1 MGRPLLA
8 ACAAFFAAAYLG
20 LGRDSGLAIALA
32 CCAAATGAVAA
43 LRWRTAAVLGLCV
56 ALGFLRGGCGG
67 KPARDG
73 ALDGGLIDPALD
85 RGGREPVRVEGT
97 VLEAEPRP
105 RGRSV
110 VLRIELLEPR
120 PGDALHEPRDPPL
133 AMVLVENAPVL
144 ARGARIGLFA
154 RLREPPRALNPGE
167 RDRRRDLALRGI
179 AYQGSADSAEVL
191 APAPRPWQLV
201 AELRARFA
209 RRCADVCT
217 TPARAGLVAALGA
230 GDRSLI
236 PPEVEEDLAA
246 SGLVHL
252 LASSGLHLAVVALLV
267 RWVAKQLWLR
277 GPWASRARA
286 AAVASLCA
294 APAVAAEVLL
304 LGAPWPA
311 VRAGVGAGLALS
323 ADLCGRRA
331 DGLTALFAAAAT
343 CALVDPAATHDLA
356 LQLSVAGVAGML
368 VLADPLRDFFPRP
381 LPQMLGPG
389 RFPEITGRVAEHGL
403 RLACATAA
411 ATLCTGPLIAAAFHR
426 VSLASVAAN
435 TIGLAPGLLAIPIA
449 SLAVPV
455 DALFAPAA
463 LPLLWAADH
472 LAGLTLLA
480 AQAFAAL
487 PYARI
492 VVAAPA
498 AWTALL
504 WWAAALLL
512 AGYPAPL
519 GAGSRPR
526 RPAPRARVRHALLPA
541 CALFCTGFVHAASP
555 RLSSSL
561 RVTFLAV
568 GQGDAAVVQ
577 LPGGRALLVDGGG
590 DLRGLA
596 PPGADVGSRIVLP
609 ALAELGVSRLD
620 AVVLTHPHPDHAGGL
635 FAVLDQ
641 LRVGELWV
649 TGEAGPGRL
658 GELLRER
665 ARARGVPVREPA
677 PGAVEMG
684 GVRIEILRSGWHAS
698 RSTNDNSLVLRLVH
712 GSVAML
718 LAGDVEALAEAEL
731 AQSGRD
737 LRAGVLKAGHHGS
750 RTSSTDA
757 FLRAAR
763 PAHVVFSVGAH
774 NPFGFPHLEVVERAR
789 SLGAA
794 TWRTDR
800 GAVTAVSDGHVL
812 ELRQTVP
819 SD

>member
-8 ACAAFFAAAYLG
+8 ACVAFSAAAYLG
-20 LGRDSGLAIALA
+20 LGSDSGLVIALA
-32 CCAAATGAVAA
+32 SCAVATGAVAA
-43 LRWRTAAVLGLCV
+43 LRWRAAAALGLCA
-56 ALGFLRGGCGG
+56 ALGFVRGGCGG
-67 KPARDG
+67 KPARDA
-73 ALDGGLIDPALD
+73 ALDGALIDPALD

-105 RGRSV
+105 RGLSV

-144 ARGARIGLFA
+144 ARGARIRLFA

-191 APAPRPWQLV
+191 APAPRPWQIV
-201 AELRARFA
+201 ADLRARFA
-209 RRCADVCT
+209 RRCAEVCT

-277 GPWASRARA
+277 GPWATRARA

-294 APAVAAEVLL
+294 APAVAFEVLL

-311 VRAGVGAGLALS
+311 IRAGAGAGLALS
-323 ADLCGRRA
+323 ADLCGRRT
-331 DGLTALFAAAAT
+331 DGLTALFVAAAA
-343 CALVDPAATHDLA
+343 CAALDPAATHDLA

-368 VLADPLRDFFPRP
+368 VLADPLRDFLPRP
-381 LPQMLGPG
+381 LPRLPAPG
-389 RFPEITGRVAEHGL
+389 RFSEIAGRVAEHGL
-403 RLACATAA
+403 RLACATGA

-426 VSLASVAAN
+426 VSLATVAAN
-435 TIGLAPGLLAIPIA
+435 TIGLAPGLLAIPVA

-455 DALFAPAA
+455 QALFAPAA

-480 AQAFAAL
+480 ARGFAAL

-498 AWTALL
+498 PWTALL

-526 RPAPRARVRHALLPA
+526 RPAPRARLRRALFPVCALL
-541 CALFCTGFVHAASP
+541 CTGFVHAASP

-577 LPGGRALLVDGGG
+577 LPGGGALLVDGGG

-658 GELLRER
+658 GDLLRER
-665 ARARGVPVREPA
+665 AQARGVPVREPA
-677 PGAVEMG
+677 PGTVEMG
-684 GVRIEILRSGWHAS
+684 GVRIEILRLGWHPS

-712 GSVAML
+712 GSVAVL

-737 LRAGVLKAGHHGS
+737 LRADVLKAGHHGS

-774 NPFGFPHLEVVERAR
+774 NPFGFPHLEVVERAG

-794 TWRTDR
+794 TWRTDA
-800 GAVTAVSDGHVL
+800 GAVTAVSDGHTV
-812 ELRQTVP
+812 ELRQAVP
-819 SD
+819 RD

>member
-8 ACAAFFAAAYLG
+8 ACAVFAAAAYLG
-20 LGRDSGLAIALA
+20 LGRDFGLALALA
-32 CCAAATGAVAA
+32 CCAAAAGTLGA
-43 LRWRTAAVLGLCV
+43 LRWRPAAALGLCA
-56 ALGFLRGGCGG
+56 ALGLVRGGSAG
-67 KPARDG
+67 KPGRDG
-73 ALDGGLIDPALD
+73 ALDAALVDPTLD
-85 RGGREPVRVEGT
+85 RGGREAVRIEGT

-105 RGRSV
+105 RGLSV
-110 VLRIELLEPR
+110 VLRIERLEPS
-120 PGDALHEPRDPPL
+120 PGDALREPADPPFAL
-133 AMVLVENAPVL
+133 ILVEGAPAVG
-144 ARGARIGLFA
+144 RGARIGLFA
-154 RLREPPRALNPGE
+154 RLRDPPRALNPGE

-179 AYQGSADSAEVL
+179 AYQGSAGSAEVL
-191 APAPRPWQLV
+191 TPAPRFWQTV

-209 RRCADVCT
+209 RRCAQVCT

-252 LASSGLHLAVVALLV
+252 LASSGLHLAIVALLV
-267 RWVAKQLWLR
+267 RWVAKRLWLR
-277 GPWASRARA
+277 GPWAGRGRA

-311 VRAGVGAGLALS
+311 VRAGIGAGLALS

-331 DGLTALFAAAAT
+331 DGLTALLAAAAT

-368 VLADPLRDFFPRP
+368 VLAEPLRDFLPRP
-381 LPQMLGPG
+381 LPPVPGPD
-389 RFPEITGRVAEHGL
+389 RLSRMAGRVAEHAI

-411 ATLCTGPLIAAAFHR
+411 ATLFTGPLIAAAFHR

-449 SLAVPV
+449 SLAVPI
-455 DALFAPAA
+455 DGLFAPAA
-463 LPLLWAADH
+463 LPLFWAADH

-480 AQAFAAL
+480 ARGFAAL

-498 AWTALL
+498 PWTALL

-512 AGYPAPL
+512 AGWPAPL
-519 GAGSRPR
+519 AAGSRPR
-526 RPAPRARVRHALLPA
+526 RPPARTRIRRALFPA
-541 CALFCTGFVHAASP
+541 CALLCTGFVHAASP
-555 RLSSSL
+555 SLSNSL
-561 RVTFLAV
+561 RITFLAV
-568 GQGDAAVVQ
+568 GQGDSTIVQ
-577 LPGGRALLVDGGG
+577 LPGGRAVLVDGGG

-596 PPGADVGSRIVLP
+596 PPGADVGSRTVLP
-609 ALAELGVSRLD
+609 ALAELGVLRLD

-641 LRVGELWV
+641 MRVGELWV
-649 TGEAGPGRL
+649 TGEPGPGRL
-658 GELLRER
+658 GDLLRER
-665 ARARGVPVREPA
+665 ARARGVPVREPER
-677 PGAVEMG
+677 GALEMG
-684 GVRIEILRSGWHAS
+684 GVRIDVLQSGWDPS

-712 GSVAML
+712 GEVAVL

-737 LRAGVLKAGHHGS
+737 VRADVLKAGHHGS

-757 FLRAAR
+757 FLRAVR
-763 PAHVVFSVGAH
+763 PSHVVFSVGAH
-774 NPFGFPHLEVVERAR
+774 NPFGFPHGEVVDRVR
-789 SLGAA
+789 SFAGA

-800 GAVTAVSDGHVL
+800 GAVTAISDGHRVL
-812 ELRQTVP
+812 LEQAAAE
-819 SD
+819 

>member
-8 ACAAFFAAAYLG
+8 ACAVFAAAAYLG
-20 LGRDSGLAIALA
+20 LGRDFGLTLA
-32 CCAAATGAVAA
+32 VGCCIAATGGLAAAFRWPPAAA
-43 LRWRTAAVLGLCV
+43 LTLCA
-56 ALGFLRGGCGG
+56 ALGFVRGGSGG

-73 ALDGGLIDPALD
+73 ALDAALVDPTLD

-105 RGRSV
+105 RGVSI
-110 VLRIELLEPR
+110 VLRIERLEPR
-120 PGDALHEPRDPPL
+120 PGDPLHDPAHPPL
-133 AMVLVENAPVL
+133 ALVLVEHGPVVG
-144 ARGARIGLFA
+144 RGARIGLFA

-179 AYQGSADSAEVL
+179 AYQGSADSAEIL
-191 APAPRPWQLV
+191 HAAPRAWQAV

-209 RRCADVCT
+209 RRCSEVCT

-267 RWVAKQLWLR
+267 RWAAKRLWLR
-277 GPWASRARA
+277 GPWAGRARA

-311 VRAGVGAGLALS
+311 VRAGIGAGLALS

-331 DGLTALFAAAAT
+331 DGLTALFTAAAF
-343 CALVDPAATHDLA
+343 CALVDPAATRDLA

-381 LPQMLGPG
+381 LPLVPGPDRFSRIAG
-389 RFPEITGRVAEHGL
+389 RLAEHAL

-411 ATLCTGPLIAAAFHR
+411 ATLFTGPLIAAAFHR

-435 TIGLAPGLLAIPIA
+435 TVGLAPGLLAIPIA

-463 LPLLWAADH
+463 LPLFWAADH

-480 AQAFAAL
+480 ARGFAAL

-498 AWTALL
+498 PWTTLL
-504 WWAAALLL
+504 WWGAALLL
-512 AGYPAPL
+512 AGWPAPL
-519 GAGSRPR
+519 AAGSRPR
-526 RPAPRARVRHALLPA
+526 RPAPRTRLRRALLPA
-541 CALFCTGFVHAASP
+541 CALLCIGFVHAASAKV
-555 RLSSSL
+555 SSSL

-568 GQGDAAVVQ
+568 GQGDAAIVQ
-577 LPGGRALLVDGGG
+577 LPGGHALLVDGGG

-596 PPGADVGSRIVLP
+596 PPGLDVGSRIVLP

-620 AVVLTHPHPDHAGGL
+620 AMVLTHPHPDHAGGL

-641 LRVGELWV
+641 WRVGELWV

-658 GELLRER
+658 GDLLRER
-665 ARARGVPVREPA
+665 ARALGVPVREPA
-677 PGAVEMG
+677 PGSREIG
-684 GVRIEILRSGWHAS
+684 GVRVEILRSGWHPA

-712 GSVAML
+712 GQVAIL

-737 LRAGVLKAGHHGS
+737 LRADVLKAGHHGS

-757 FLRAAR
+757 FLRAVR
-763 PAHVVFSVGAH
+763 PSHVVFSVGAH
-774 NPFGFPHLEVVERAR
+774 NPFGFPHPEVVERVR
-789 SLGAA
+789 TFAA
-794 TWRTDR
+794 GTWRTDG
-800 GAVTAVSDGHVL
+800 GAVTAVSDGHRIV
-812 ELRQTVP
+812 LRQASP
-819 SD
+819 E

>member
-1 MGRPLLA
+1 MVSPNGLVGGSGGGWAMGRPLLA
-8 ACAAFFAAAYLG
+8 ACAVFAAAAYLG
-20 LGRDSGLAIALA
+20 LGRDFGLTLA
-32 CCAAATGAVAA
+32 VGCCIAATGGLAAAFRWPPAAA
-43 LRWRTAAVLGLCV
+43 LTLCA
-56 ALGFLRGGCGG
+56 ALGFVRGGSGG

-73 ALDGGLIDPALD
+73 ALDAALVDPTLD

-105 RGRSV
+105 RGVSI
-110 VLRIELLEPR
+110 VLRIERLEPR
-120 PGDALHEPRDPPL
+120 PGDPLHDPAHPPL
-133 AMVLVENAPVL
+133 ALVLVEHGPVVG
-144 ARGARIGLFA
+144 RGARIGLFA

-191 APAPRPWQLV
+191 APAPRPWQIV
-201 AELRARFA
+201 ADLRARFA
-209 RRCADVCT
+209 RRCAEVCT

-252 LASSGLHLAVVALLV
+252 LASSGLH
-267 RWVAKQLWLR
+267 
-277 GPWASRARA
+277 
-286 AAVASLCA
+286 
-294 APAVAAEVLL
+294 
-304 LGAPWPA
+304 
-311 VRAGVGAGLALS
+311 
-323 ADLCGRRA
+323 RA
-331 DGLTALFAAAAT
+331 DGLTALFAAAAA
-343 CALVDPAATHDLA
+343 CALIDPAATHDLA

-381 LPQMLGPG
+381 LPLVPGPDRFSRIAG
-389 RFPEITGRVAEHGL
+389 RLAEHAL

-411 ATLCTGPLIAAAFHR
+411 ATLFTGPLIAAAFHR

-435 TIGLAPGLLAIPIA
+435 TVGLAPGLLAIPIA

-463 LPLLWAADH
+463 LPLFWAADH

-480 AQAFAAL
+480 ARGFAAL

-498 AWTALL
+498 PWTTLL
-504 WWAAALLL
+504 WWSAALLL
-512 AGYPAPL
+512 AGWPAPL
-519 GAGSRPR
+519 AAGSRPR
-526 RPAPRARVRHALLPA
+526 RPAPRTRLRRALLPA
-541 CALFCTGFVHAASP
+541 CALLCIGFVHAASAKV
-555 RLSSSL
+555 SSSL

-568 GQGDAAVVQ
+568 GQGDAAIVQ
-577 LPGGRALLVDGGG
+577 LPGGHALLVDGGG

-596 PPGADVGSRIVLP
+596 PPGLDVGSRIVLP

-620 AVVLTHPHPDHAGGL
+620 AMVLTHPHPDHAGGL

-641 LRVGELWV
+641 WRVGELWV

-658 GELLRER
+658 GDLLRER
-665 ARARGVPVREPA
+665 ARALGVPVREPA
-677 PGAVEMG
+677 PGSREIG
-684 GVRIEILRSGWHAS
+684 GVRVEILRSGWHPA

-712 GSVAML
+712 GQVAIL

-737 LRAGVLKAGHHGS
+737 LRADVLKAGHHGS

-757 FLRAAR
+757 FLRAVR
-763 PAHVVFSVGAH
+763 PSHVVFSVGAH
-774 NPFGFPHLEVVERAR
+774 NPFGFPQPEVVERVR
-789 SLGAA
+789 TFAA
-794 TWRTDR
+794 GTWRTDG
-800 GAVTAVSDGHVL
+800 GALTAVSDGHRIV
-812 ELRQTVP
+812 LRQASP
-819 SD
+819 E

>member
-8 ACAAFFAAAYLG
+8 ACAVFAAAAYLG
-20 LGRDSGLAIALA
+20 LGRDFGLTLGLA
-32 CCAAATGAVAA
+32 CCAAAAGSLAA
-43 LRWRTAAVLGLCV
+43 LRWRPAAGLALCA
-56 ALGFLRGGCGG
+56 ALGFVRGGSAG

-73 ALDGGLIDPALD
+73 ALDAALIDPTLD
-85 RGGREPVRVEGT
+85 RGGREPVRIEGR

-105 RGRSV
+105 RGLSV
-110 VLRIELLEPR
+110 VLRIERLEPR
-120 PGDALHEPRDPPL
+120 PGDPLHDPVDPPL
-133 AMVLVENAPVL
+133 ALVLVERAPVVG
-144 ARGARIGLFA
+144 RGARIGLFA
-154 RLREPPRALNPGE
+154 RIREPPRALNPGE
-167 RDRRRDLALRGI
+167 RDRRRDLSLRGI
-179 AYQGSADSAEVL
+179 AYQASADSAEVL
-191 APAPRPWQLV
+191 APARRAWQVV

-209 RRCADVCT
+209 KRCAEVCT

-236 PPEVEEDLAA
+236 PPEVEDDLAA

-267 RWVAKQLWLR
+267 RWVAKRLWLQ
-277 GPWASRARA
+277 GPWAGRARA
-286 AAVASLCA
+286 VAVASLCA

-323 ADLCGRRA
+323 ADLCGRRS

-343 CALVDPAATHDLA
+343 CAVVDPAATHDLA

-381 LPQMLGPG
+381 LPLMPGPG
-389 RFPEITGRVAEHGL
+389 RLSHIAGRLAEHAV

-411 ATLCTGPLIAAAFHR
+411 ATLFTGPLIAAAFHR

-435 TIGLAPGLLAIPIA
+435 TLGLAPGLLAIPLA

-455 DALFAPAA
+455 DALFPPAA
-463 LPLLWAADH
+463 LPLFWAADQ
-472 LAGLTLLA
+472 LAGVTLLA
-480 AQAFAAL
+480 ARGFAAL

-492 VVAAPA
+492 LVAAPA
-498 AWTALL
+498 ASTALL
-504 WWAAALLL
+504 WWAAAVLL
-512 AGYPAPL
+512 AGWPAPL
-519 GAGSRPR
+519 AAGSRPR
-526 RPAPRARVRHALLPA
+526 RPPPRTRVRRALLPA
-541 CALFCTGFVHAASP
+541 CALLCTGVVHAASP

-561 RVTFLAV
+561 RITFLAV

-658 GELLRER
+658 GDLLRER
-665 ARARGVPVREPA
+665 ARARGVPVREPP
-677 PGAVEMG
+677 PGALEMG
-684 GVRIEILRSGWHAS
+684 GVRVEILRSGWQPG

-712 GSVAML
+712 GEVGIV

-731 AQSGRD
+731 AQSSRD
-737 LRAGVLKAGHHGS
+737 LRADVLKAGHHGS

-757 FLRAAR
+757 FLRAVR

-774 NPFGFPHLEVVERAR
+774 NPFGFPHPEVVDRAR
-789 SLGAA
+789 SFSAV
-794 TWRTDR
+794 TWRTDG
-800 GAVTAVSDGHVL
+800 GAVTAISDGHRIVL
-812 ELRQTVP
+812 QQVP
-819 SD
+819 PE

>member
-8 ACAAFFAAAYLG
+8 ACAVFAAAAYLG

-32 CCAAATGAVAA
+32 CSAAVAGGLAAVRWRPAAAFA
-43 LRWRTAAVLGLCV
+43 LCA
-56 ALGFLRGGCGG
+56 ALGFLRGGSTG

-73 ALDGGLIDPALD
+73 ALDTALLDPTLD
-85 RGGREPVRVEGT
+85 RGGREPVRLEGT

-105 RGRSV
+105 RGLSV
-110 VLRIELLEPR
+110 VLRIERLEPR
-120 PGDALHEPRDPPL
+120 PGDPLHDPADRPL
-133 AMVLVENAPVL
+133 ALVLVERSPVVG
-144 ARGARIGLFA
+144 RGARVGLFA

-167 RDRRRDLALRGI
+167 RDRRRDLSLRGI

-191 APAPRPWQLV
+191 TPAPPPWQLV
-201 AELRARFA
+201 AELRARFT
-209 RRCADVCT
+209 RRCAEVCT

-267 RWVAKQLWLR
+267 RWAAKRLWLR
-277 GPWASRARA
+277 GPWAGRARA

-294 APAVAAEVLL
+294 APAIAAEVLL

-311 VRAGVGAGLALS
+311 VRAGIGAGLALS

-331 DGLTALFAAAAT
+331 DGLTALFAAAAA
-343 CALVDPAATHDLA
+343 CALLDPAATHDLA

-368 VLADPLRDFFPRP
+368 VLADPLRDFLPRP
-381 LPQMLGPG
+381 LPLVPGPG
-389 RFPEITGRVAEHGL
+389 RFSQIAGRVAEHAV

-455 DALFAPAA
+455 HALFATGA
-463 LPLLWAADH
+463 LPLFWAADH
-472 LAGLTLLA
+472 LAGVTLLA
-480 AQAFAAL
+480 ASGFAAL

-498 AWTALL
+498 PWTALL
-504 WWAAALLL
+504 WWTAALLL
-512 AGYPAPL
+512 AGWPAPL
-519 GAGSRPR
+519 AAGSRPR
-526 RPAPRARVRHALLPA
+526 RPAPRTRIRRALLPA
-541 CALFCTGFVHAASP
+541 CALLCTGFVHAASP
-555 RLSSSL
+555 SLSSSL

-596 PPGADVGSRIVLP
+596 PPGTDVGSRIVLP

-620 AVVLTHPHPDHAGGL
+620 AIALTHPHPDHGGGL

-641 LRVGELWV
+641 LPVGELWV
-649 TGEAGPGRL
+649 TGEAGPGQL
-658 GELLRER
+658 GDLLRER
-665 ARARGVPVREPA
+665 ARARGVPVRQPT
-677 PGAVEMG
+677 PGAMQMG
-684 GVRIEILRSGWHAS
+684 GVRIEILRSGWHPA

-712 GSVAML
+712 GELAIL

-737 LRAGVLKAGHHGS
+737 VRADVLKAGHHGS
-750 RTSSTDA
+750 RTSSTEA
-757 FLRAAR
+757 FLRAVR

-774 NPFGFPHLEVVERAR
+774 NPFGFPHPEVVDRVR
-789 SLGAA
+789 SSGAA
-794 TWRTDR
+794 AWRTDG
-800 GAVTAVSDGHVL
+800 GAITAISDGHTM
-812 ELRQTVP
+812 ELRQIAP

>member
-8 ACAAFFAAAYLG
+8 AFAVFAAAAYLG
-20 LGRDSGLAIALA
+20 LGRDFGLVVALA
-32 CCAAATGAVAA
+32 CCAAAADSLAA
-43 LRWRTAAVLGLCV
+43 LRWRPAAALGVCA
-56 ALGFLRGGCGG
+56 ALGFLRGGSVGP
-67 KPARDG
+67 PARDA
-73 ALDGGLIDPALD
+73 ALDAALIDPTLD

-105 RGRSV
+105 RGLSV
-110 VLRIELLEPR
+110 VLRIERLEPR
-120 PGDALHEPRDPPL
+120 PADPLHEPSEPPRAL
-133 AMVLVENAPVL
+133 ILVERGA
-144 ARGARIGLFA
+144 AIGRGARIGLFA

-167 RDRRRDLALRGI
+167 QDRRRDLALRRI
-179 AYQGSADSAEVL
+179 AYLGSAGSAEVL
-191 APAPRPWQLV
+191 DPAPRAWQLL
-201 AELRARFA
+201 AEVRARFA
-209 RRCADVCT
+209 RRCAEVCT

-267 RWVAKQLWLR
+267 RSLAKRLWLR
-277 GPWASRARA
+277 GPWAGRARA

-294 APAVAAEVLL
+294 APAIAAEVFL

-311 VRAGVGAGLALS
+311 VRAGVGAGLALA

-331 DGLTALFAAAAT
+331 DGLTTLFVAAAA
-343 CALVDPAATHDLA
+343 CALLDPAATHDLA

-381 LPQMLGPG
+381 LPRLPG
-389 RFPEITGRVAEHGL
+389 SGRLPEIAGRIAEHAV
-403 RLACATAA
+403 RLSCATAA

-426 VSLASVAAN
+426 VSLATVAAN

-455 DALFAPAA
+455 DALVRPAA
-463 LPLLWAADH
+463 LPLFWAADH

-480 AQAFAAL
+480 ARGFAAL

-498 AWTALL
+498 PWTAVL

-512 AGYPAPL
+512 SGWPAPL
-519 GAGSRPR
+519 AAGSRPR
-526 RPAPRARVRHALLPA
+526 RPAPRTRMRRALLPA
-541 CALFCTGFVHAASP
+541 LALLCTGFVHAASA
-555 RLSSSL
+555 RLSSAL

-568 GQGDAAVVQ
+568 GQGDAAIVQ

-596 PPGADVGSRIVLP
+596 PPGMDVGSRIVLP

-620 AVVLTHPHPDHAGGL
+620 TVVLTHPHPDHAGGL

-641 LRVGELWV
+641 MPVREVWI

-658 GELLRER
+658 GDLLRQR
-665 ARARGVPVREPA
+665 AQARGVPVREPA
-677 PGAVEMG
+677 PGAIEMG
-684 GVRIEILRSGWHAS
+684 SVRIEILRSGWHPA
-698 RSTNDNSLVLRLVH
+698 RSTNDNSLVVRLVH
-712 GSVAML
+712 GEVAIL

-737 LRAGVLKAGHHGS
+737 LHAQVLKAGHHGS

-757 FLRAAR
+757 FLRAVH
-763 PAHVVFSVGAH
+763 PAHVIFSVGAH
-774 NPFGFPHLEVVERAR
+774 NGFGFPHLDVVDRVR
-789 SLGAA
+789 FLGAA
-794 TWRTDR
+794 IWRTDR
-800 GAVTAVSDGHVL
+800 GAVTAISDGQQVVL
-812 ELRQTVP
+812 QQTLP
-819 SD
+819 E